1 MSYLNELVPMPSA
14 SSINGGI
21 SPCLTNLL
29 VKRHGMPR
37 AKLTDECLAVNS
49 IWWSKRMVTKDV
61 GPFRVTG
68 FDLAV
73 EMLTSSLAVVR
84 QKQPTLYGALGTA
97 GMLCCR
103 HVRGVPGLLSNHAL
117 GMAIDFK
124 IDGVLDPRGDGK
136 VQRGLIDLYG
146 VMKGFGWFW
155 GAEFGIED
163 SMHFEVGGE
172 VIRQW
177 INQGR
182 L

>member
-1 MSYLNELVPMPSA
+1 MSKLTEFVPCPPPE
-14 SSINGGI
+14 SINTGV
-21 SPCLTNLL
+21 SPCPTNML
-29 VKRHGMPR
+29 VKRRGMPR
-37 AKLTDECLAVNS
+37 AKLTDQCLSVTS
-49 IWWSKRMVTKDV
+49 IWWGHRMVTKNV
-61 GPFRVTG
+61 GPFKVTG

-73 EMLTSSLAVVR
+73 ELLTSSLATV
-84 QKQPTLYGALGTA
+84 KAKNPELYAALGSA

-117 GMAIDFK
+117 GMAIDFT
-124 IDGVLDPRGDGK
+124 IEGVLDTRGDGK
-136 VQRGLIDLYG
+136 VQRGLLDLYG

-155 GAEFGIED
+155 GAEFRIED
-163 SMHFEVGGE
+163 GMHFEVGGE

>member
-1 MSYLNELVPMPSA
+1 
-14 SSINGGI
+14 
-21 SPCLTNLL
+21 
-29 VKRHGMPR
+29 
-37 AKLTDECLAVNS
+37 
-49 IWWSKRMVTKDV
+49 MVTKSV

-73 EMLTSSLAVVR
+73 DLLASSLAVV
-84 QKQPTLYGALGTA
+84 KVKNPELYDALGTA

-117 GMAIDFK
+117 GMAIDFT
-124 IDGVLDPRGDGK
+124 IDGVLDPRGDGR
-136 VQRGLIDLYG
+136 VQRGLLDLYG

-155 GAEFGIED
+155 GAEFRIED
-163 SMHFEVGGE
+163 SMHMEVGGE
-172 VIRQW
+172 AIRQW